1 MTAEKDVAM
10 PLAIDWTFIGK
21 LEGAGI
27 ARGYVPNPDTSNSG
41 VTIATGFDL
50 GQRSRAQIA
59 GMGLPDALAAK
70 LIPYLG
76 LKGRAALAYLNA
88 NPLVLTPEEVAA
100 IDQSVRADFSTRLSG
115 AYDAALAGGDDLAA
129 FENLPGPAQ
138 TVIASVAYQYGL
150 DLQRRCP
157 HFWSLALAQ
166 NWPDVVT
173 ELRNFGDAYGRRRGQ
188 EADLLEALTTPA
200 G

>member
-1 MTAEKDVAM
+1 MA
-10 PLAIDWTFIGK
+10 LAINWIFIGR

-50 GQRSRAQIA
+50 GQRSRDEIEA
-59 GMGLPDALAAK
+59 MGLPEDLAAK
-70 LIPYLG
+70 LVPYAG
-76 LKGRAALAYLNA
+76 LRGRAAVECLNA
-88 NPLVLTPEEVAA
+88 RPLLLEAGEVAA
-100 IDQSVRADFSTRLSG
+100 IDGAVRAAFAGRLADLYNVAVSS
-115 AYDAALAGGDDLAA
+115 GDDLAK
-129 FENLPGPAQ
+129 FEDLPDPAQ

-150 DLQRRCP
+150 DLKHRTPR
-157 HFWSLALAQ
+157 FWSVVVAQ

-173 ELRNFGDAYGRRRGQ
+173 ELRNFGDAYAKRRQQ
-188 EADLLEALTTPA
+188 EADLLETLTSTA

>member
-1 MTAEKDVAM
+1 M
-10 PLAIDWTFIGK
+10 PIAIDWTFIGK

-50 GQRSRAQIA
+50 GQRSRAQIES
-59 GMGLPDALAAK
+59 MGLSDDLEARLV
-70 LIPYLG
+70 PYLG
-76 LKGRAALAYLNA
+76 LRGRAALSYLNA
-88 NPLVLTPEEVAA
+88 HPLVLAPEEVAA
-100 IDQSVRADFSTRLSG
+100 IDQAVRADFSTRL
-115 AYDAALAGGDDLAA
+115 ANIYDAALDEGGTLAA
-129 FENLPGPAQ
+129 FADLPGAAQ

-150 DLQRRCP
+150 DLQRRTP
-157 HFWSLALAQ
+157 RFWSLALAQ

-188 EADLLEALTTPA
+188 EADLLASLTIPA
-200 G
+200 